1 MRAVEPVMSSNT
13 PRVVPR
19 INAIATAVPDCDVH
33 ARYADWVAEQ
43 LSGTREAAIFARM
56 EQRGGIDHRYSVLT
70 GRDAAMDFGSF
81 YRDGGSP
88 STSERMRR
96 YTEAAPGLAL
106 KAIAA
111 LPSTEGVTHL
121 AVASC
126 TGFMA
131 PGLDQVVA
139 RKLGLDASVERVSI
153 GFMGCY
159 AGVTLLRTAAH
170 IVRSQPQAK
179 VLAVAV
185 ELCTLHLQETADL
198 ESLLAM
204 GQFADGAAAVLVS
217 AQGEG
222 LALGEGLSAAL
233 EESADLITWT
243 VGDTGF
249 AMHLSGAVPGRLA
262 DALEDSD
269 LVATIAGDERPEA
282 WAVHPGGK
290 SILDAVERGLGMP
303 DDALRASRGVL
314 SDFGNM
320 SSATVIFVLER
331 LMRQRPETGI
341 ALAFGPGL
349 AMEGVRFGWVGAD
362 A

>member
-1 MRAVEPVMSSNT
+1 MGSNHEPT
-13 PRVVPR
+13 VPR
-19 INAIATAVPDCDVH
+19 INGIATAVPNCDVH
-33 ARYADWVAEQ
+33 SRYTDWVAQQ
-43 LSGTREAAIFARM
+43 LEGKREAAIYARM
-56 EQRGGIDHRYSVLT
+56 EQRGGIDHRFSVLT
-70 GRDAAMDFGSF
+70 GGDASMDFGSF
-81 YRDGGSP
+81 YLGDAPPG
-88 STSERMRR
+88 TAERMRR
-96 YTEAAPGLAL
+96 YTESAPALAL
-106 KAIAA
+106 DAIAA

-121 AVASC
+121 VIASC

-139 RKLGLDASVERVSI
+139 RKLGLAADVERVSI

-159 AGVTLLRTAAH
+159 AGITLLRTAAH
-170 IVRSQPQAK
+170 IVRSQPDAK

-185 ELCTLHLQETADL
+185 ELCTLHLQETDDL

-217 AQGEG
+217 ARGEG

-233 EESADLITWT
+233 DESADLITWT

-249 AMHLSGAVPGRLA
+249 AMHLSGAVPGRLSG
-262 DALEDSD
+262 ALEDSE
-269 LVATIAGDERPEA
+269 LKATIAGEERPDA

-290 SILDAVERGLGMP
+290 SILDAVERGLGLP
-303 DDALRASRGVL
+303 DDALQASRGVL

-320 SSATVIFVLER
+320 SSATVIFVLDR
-331 LMRQRPETGI
+331 LMRKRPGNGI

-349 AMEGVRFGWVGAD
+349 AMEGVRFGWVD